1 MWHRLHNYTI
11 LLLITPVWLTAQES
25 SRVDVWLTQLD
36 YGIAIPA
43 ADLATRFG
51 YNFDLGGGVAFLSR
65 RGLYMGFDYDL
76 LFGPQVKEDVLENL
90 RSADGAIVG
99 GDQALAQVFLR
110 ERGHR
115 AGVQFGYLLD
125 RRETFD
131 RRGIMV
137 LAGIDYFSHR
147 VRIVDDFDA
156 LVQVQPPF
164 DRGYDRFTAGWGLR
178 QGLRYMH
185 LSDNR
190 LVNFY
195 VQAEVMEAFTTDL
208 RGYAY
213 RNAAPVTGRRLDVL
227 FGLELGWIIPIY
239 GSPKVTP

>member
-1 MWHRLHNYTI
+1 MWHRLRYFNI
-11 LLLITPVWLTAQES
+11 LFLAFPLSLAAQES
-25 SRVDVWLTQLD
+25 SRVDVWLAQLD
-36 YGIAIPA
+36 YGMAIPA

-51 YNFDLGGGVAFLSR
+51 HNFDLGGGVAYLSS

-76 LFGPQVKEDVLENL
+76 LFGQQVKEDVLENL
-90 RSADGAIVG
+90 RSGDGAIVG
-99 GDQALAQVFLR
+99 GDQAIAQVSLR
-110 ERGHR
+110 ERGQR

-125 RRETFD
+125 RRQTFS
-131 RRGIMV
+131 RRGILV
-137 LAGIDYFSHR
+137 LVGIDYFSHR
-147 VRIVDDFDA
+147 VHIVDDFDA
-156 LVQVQPPF
+156 LVQVRPPF
-164 DRGYDRFTAGWGLR
+164 DRGYDRFTAGWGMR
-178 QGLRYMH
+178 QGLRYLH

-208 RGYAY
+208 RGYEY

-227 FGLELGWIIPIY
+227 LGLELGWIIPFY